1 MKFEAMQ
8 FKPTGEEPT
17 TMDSFFKHYA
27 FVNRFLTRFNL
38 EKLSSAENVA
48 TYSTN
53 TSIPHGVVVDIPHN
67 LGFVPSVATCSGRV
81 EFYSVTAKTAS
92 KVSILAKLHT
102 VDIVTP
108 VTSRPQNRIE
118 VSDVTFLNPND
129 YVKIGNVVRKL
140 IGIDRNLLILDQN
153 VIYDNTVRTISL
165 ASTAVSIFIF

>member
-1 MKFEAMQ
+1 MKFEALQ
-8 FKPTGEEPT
+8 FKPNGTEPE
-17 TMDSFFKHYA
+17 SLSQFFTHYA
-27 FVNRFLTRFNL
+27 FVNRFLTRFNID
-38 EKLSSAENVA
+38 KLTSVENVA
-48 TYSTN
+48 SYSTA

-102 VDIVTP
+102 IDIITP
-108 VTSRPQNRIE
+108 VPSRPQNRIE
-118 VSDVTFLNPND
+118 VSDVTFLNAGD

-165 ASTAVSIFIF
+165 ASTAVSVFIF